1 MTRLDRE
8 QFLRAILDAIPVNI
22 TVVDATGTIV
32 LVNASWRA
40 FAAANGVD
48 PEQVGEGT
56 DYLAVCDG
64 VTGLDADVART
75 AAAEIRDVLAGR
87 LESGRLEYPCHSP
100 NEKRWFVA
108 RVFPFRVSAFSGV
121 VVLHRD
127 VTESRRAE
135 EALRASE
142 ENFRLL
148 VEQAGEMFYRVQTD
162 ETTEAGAGRLR
173 FISQSAAKITGY
185 STQEFIQTPGLW
197 ISLVHPDDLT
207 AVANAN
213 QECMERLVPVS
224 RSYRLR
230 RADGQ
235 YRWMEDRVEPVVD
248 AGGRAIGRQ
257 GVARDVTDQRL
268 VEGRLRENERALA
281 MAQATAHLG
290 DWRVLADRALVWSDE
305 MFRLHH
311 LEPRSVDQSPVS
323 PPRPGEQEFADLVH
337 PEDRERVVAARRA
350 LSVDGHSHLTSLYRT
365 NPANGPVRTL
375 EAQARAVMDDAGR
388 TVGWHGTVLD
398 VTERE
403 RQSAELRQHQKM
415 QSVGRLA
422 GGIAHDFNNI
432 LSEIIGF
439 AGFVRDALED
449 DDPRRADILC
459 VLEAADRAAALT
471 RQLLAYSRQQPSDR
485 RPVDLNQQIEQFSP
499 LLKRTVGEHIALSIE
514 PAARPAVVLV
524 DPGQFDQVVLNLVG
538 NARDAMPDGGTLR
551 ISINLDAAH
560 AYLRVT
566 DTGAGMDADTR
577 QRIFDPFFTT
587 KPVGHGTGLGLAT
600 CFGIVEDAG
609 GTIRVESAV
618 GAGSTF
624 LVTLPLSS
632 TEPAEEPPPDTAGA
646 TRPAGEE
653 VLLCEDEVGLRRV
666 GVRALEEAG
675 YRVHAAADGN
685 EAIDLIDT
693 LGDRLAAV
701 VSDVVMP
708 GCSGDAV
715 AAHAARAIPNVPV
728 LLTSGY
734 FDHTGGLASR
744 AHEILWKPLPPA
756 RLVGAVAA
764 AIAKSAR

>member
-1 MTRLDRE
+1 MIRPDSE
-8 QFLRAILDAIPVNI
+8 QFLHAVLDAVPANI
-22 TVVDATGTIV
+22 AVLDASGTIV
-32 LVNASWRA
+32 LVNQAWRA
-40 FAAANGVD
+40 FATANGVN
-48 PEQVGEGT
+48 PEQVGTGT
-56 DYLAVCDG
+56 QYLAVCDG
-64 VTGLDADVART
+64 VTGEDADLARA

-87 LESGRLEYPCHSP
+87 LEAGRLEYPCHSP
-100 NEKRWFVA
+100 NEERWFIA
-108 RVFPFRVSAFSGV
+108 GVFPLWVSGFSGV

-127 VTESRRAE
+127 VTERQRAE
-135 EALRASE
+135 EALRVSE
-142 ENFRLL
+142 EKYRHL
-148 VEQAGEMFYRVQTD
+148 VDHAEELFYRVSASD
-162 ETTEAGAGRLR
+162 DSLIGAVQ
-173 FISQSAAKITGY
+173 FMSQSAKRLTGY
-185 STQEFIQTPGLW
+185 AAEEFIANPALW
-197 ISLVHPDDLT
+197 LSLLHPDDVL
-207 AVANAN
+207 AVKLAKRACLEGNK
-213 QECMERLVPVS
+213 PVV
-224 RSYRLR
+224 RAYRLR
-230 RADGQ
+230 NRDGR
-235 YRWMEDRVEPVVD
+235 YHWVEDVISSVRD
-248 AGGRAIGRQ
+248 ARGKLVGLQ
-257 GVARDVTDQRL
+257 GVARDITDQRL
-268 VEGRLRENERALA
+268 AEGRLRESERALA
-281 MAQATAHLG
+281 LAQATAHLG
-290 DWRVLADRALVWSDE
+290 DWRVLADQTLIWSDE

-311 LEPRSVDQSPVS
+311 LEPRSADQSPVG

-337 PEDRERVVAARRA
+337 PDDRERVVAARRA
-350 LSVDGHSHLTSLYRT
+350 LSVEGRSHLTFLYRT
-365 NPANGPVRTL
+365 NPANGPIRTL
-375 EAQARAVMDDAGR
+375 ETQARAVMDDAGH

-439 AGFVRDALED
+439 AGFVSDGLDEG
-449 DDPRRADILC
+449 DPRKADIVC

-514 PAARPAVVLV
+514 LAARPAVVLI

-538 NARDAMPDGGTLR
+538 NARDAMPEGGTLR
-551 ISINLDAAH
+551 ISINLDLASAC
-560 AYLRVT
+560 LRVT

-609 GTIRVESAV
+609 GSIRVESTV

-632 TEPAEEPPPDTAGA
+632 ADPVEVPPQQTATL
-646 TRPAGEE
+646 TRPGGEE

-685 EAIDLIDT
+685 EAIHLIDT
-693 LGDRLAAV
+693 LGDRLAV
-701 VSDVVMP
+701 VISDVVMP

-715 AAHAARAIPNVPV
+715 AAHAARMIPNVPV

-756 RLVGAVAA
+756 RLVGAVTAV
-764 AIAKSAR
+764 IAKSAR

>member
-1 MTRLDRE
+1 MIRPDSE
-8 QFLRAILDAIPVNI
+8 QFLRAVLDAVPVNI
-22 TVVDATGTIV
+22 AVLDASGTIV
-32 LVNASWRA
+32 LVNQTWRA
-40 FAAANGVD
+40 FAAANGVN

-56 DYLAVCDG
+56 QYLAVCDDA
-64 VTGLDADVART
+64 TGQNADVART

-87 LESGRLEYPCHSP
+87 LEVGRLEYPCHSP
-100 NEKRWFVA
+100 NEERWFMA
-108 RVFPFRVSAFSGV
+108 RVFPLRTSGFSGV

-127 VTESRRAE
+127 VTESRRAK

-142 ENFRLL
+142 EKYRLL
-148 VEQAGEMFYRVQTD
+148 VEQAGEMFYQVKSD
-162 ETTEAGAGRLR
+162 AHSAAGAGRLQ
-173 FISQSAAKITGY
+173 FVSQSAVKITGY
-185 STQEFIQTPGLW
+185 SAEEFIQTPGLW

-207 AVANAN
+207 IVAHAN

-235 YRWMEDRVEPVVD
+235 YRWMEDRVEPIVD
-248 AGGRAIGRQ
+248 ADGKVIGRQ
-257 GVARDVTDQRL
+257 GVARDVTDYRL
-268 VEGRLRENERALA
+268 AEERLKESQQSLAL
-281 MAQATAHLG
+281 AQATAHLG
-290 DWRVLADRALVWSDE
+290 DWKLKLDGTVAWSDE
-305 MFRLHH
+305 MFRLNY
-311 LEPRSVDQSPVS
+311 LDPAAFGSPTRAPDFS
-323 PPRPGEQEFADLVH
+323 ERIGLVH
-337 PEDRERVVAARRA
+337 PDDREGMIAFGRTLLNARP
-350 LSVDGHSHLTSLYRT
+350 SHLTLVYRT
-365 NPANGPVRTL
+365 NPAAGPVKTL
-375 EAQARAVMDDAGR
+375 EAQARTVLDEAGG
-388 TVGWHGTVLD
+388 VVEWHGIVLD

-439 AGFVRDALED
+439 GGFVRNALEE
-449 DDPRRADILC
+449 DDPRRADIVC

-471 RQLLAYSRQQPSDR
+471 RQLLAYSRQQPSER
-485 RPVDLNQQIEQFSP
+485 HPVDLNQQIEQFSP

-514 PAARPAVVLV
+514 PSARPAVVLV
-524 DPGQFDQVVLNLVG
+524 DPGQFDQVVLNLVS
-538 NARDAMPDGGTLR
+538 NARDAMPNGGTLR
-551 ISINLDAAH
+551 ISINLDAAK

-566 DTGAGMDADTR
+566 DTGAGMDADTQ

-609 GTIRVESAV
+609 GSIRVESTV

-632 TEPAEEPPPDTAGA
+632 TEPAEEPPPPTA
-646 TRPAGEE
+646 TPPRPGGEE

-685 EAIDLIDT
+685 EAIHLIDT

-715 AAHAARAIPNVPV
+715 AAHAARVIPNVPV

-734 FDHTGGLASR
+734 FDHTASMASR

-756 RLVGAVAA
+756 RLVGAVTA
-764 AIAKSAR
+764 AIAKAAG